1 MPVIVMGALAG
12 TVAKQTAVRENQRS
26 RASSA
31 PREAPKIRVA
41 VLTAHAASRKEPLA
55 ALLEGHGPGSPR
67 AGEGVAFSTL
77 LAVAAGVP
85 RSFPFHGITINLHVP
100 AFGDLVSQAGV
111 AVGMTPGV
119 TVTDSWWVSGR
130 MRSLVSLVIA
140 DADLAGATLPPAPE
154 PVAAILAACGRPTS
168 VRQIPI
174 EPPPERV
181 SSSQQDG
188 SPKMTTAVRAIVQD
202 HRARLVE
209 IVERAGLP
217 HDLRSGREALSATQL
232 G

>member
-41 VLTAHAASRKEPLA
+41 VLT
-55 ALLEGHGPGSPR
+55 
-67 AGEGVAFSTL
+67 
-77 LAVAAGVP
+77 AAGVP

-188 SPKMTTAVRAIVQD
+188 SSSGPGCPTTCARA
-202 HRARLVE
+202 AR
-209 IVERAGLP
+209 R
-217 HDLRSGREALSATQL
+217 
-232 G
+232 